1 MIEVCETCGRVDELD
16 RDWLC
21 VACRIDGDPG
31 DEQPEPREPT
41 DRETYNRSWAG
52 GGVEGGIPY
61 TDTALSEHDW
71 RL

>member
-31 DEQPEPREPT
+31 DEQPGA
-41 DRETYNRSWAG
+41 DR
-52 GGVEGGIPY
+52 P
-61 TDTALSEHDW
+61 
-71 RL
+71 